1 MATMEQEELINRT
14 QAMEEDEIRLALK
27 AVPTDYLWEE
37 MLRRDTLMR
46 EMLGKIGKI
55 MKGGSDSGI

>member
-1 MATMEQEELINRT
+1 MATIEQEELISRI

-27 AVPTDYLWEE
+27 TVPTDYLWEE
-37 MLRRDTLMR
+37 MLRRDKLMR

-55 MKGGSDSGI
+55 MKGGERECI